1 MEVVHFFVNLVTFL
15 TVGVCWVLTI
25 GNYLHKKTVWR
36 YAKMFIMALMFVL
49 LFVIAFSKQ
58 ELIQYAAF
66 FLVVAITIV
75 KTQHNDRLH
84 HS

>member
-15 TVGVCWVLTI
+15 TVGICWVLTI
-25 GNYLHKKTVWR
+25 DNYLHKKTVWR

-49 LFVIAFSKQ
+49 LLVIVFSRQ
-58 ELIQYAAF
+58 DLIQYAAF